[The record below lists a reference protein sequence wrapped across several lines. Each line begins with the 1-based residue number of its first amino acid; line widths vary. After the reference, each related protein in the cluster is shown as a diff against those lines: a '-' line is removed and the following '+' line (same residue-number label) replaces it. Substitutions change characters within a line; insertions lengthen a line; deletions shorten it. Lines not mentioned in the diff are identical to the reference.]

1 MQAIVRT
8 AAVRD
13 PVFNAFDDLMRDFLA
28 PRAAS
33 NEPVSVK
40 PRVDVIDRG
49 TAFELVTDLPG
60 VRKQDIKVQIEA
72 DRISIETEPAVRAEL
87 KDGERLVFSERA
99 PRRYVR
105 SFVLPNEIDEAGAQ
119 ARFEDGVL
127 TLTLPKRN
135 ASAPR
140 AIVVQ

>member
-13 PVFNAFDDLMRDFLA
+13 PVFSAFDDLMRDFLA
-28 PRAAS
+28 PRTAGNA
-33 NEPVSVK
+33 PAVVK
-40 PRVDVIDRG
+40 PRVDVVDRG

-72 DRISIETEPAVRAEL
+72 DRISIEAEPAPRAEL

-99 PRRYVR
+99 PRRFAR
-105 SFVLPNEIDEAGAQ
+105 SFVLPNEIDDAAAQ

-140 AIVVQ
+140 AIAIQ